1 MPALWR
7 RRILWMQIT
16 SLRLAV
22 KLLRVAVIRLICF
35 TALFHGR
42 CCGVLDSWGSS
53 LISLGT
59 VGWGGVWREGKGEM
73 TAGHLCTQIY
83 LHCNLDAIRVESDMC
98 DNSRLCQPT
107 PAVQPDLY
115 WDVKCAQAL
124 MCIKSSMGD
133 KGAFKRSQMCFVCIC
148 HQNLHYQ
155 EQFQPHKTMCM
166 SMPSPWTGLL
176 ARDY

>member
-1 MPALWR
+1 
-7 RRILWMQIT
+7 MQIT
-16 SLRLAV
+16 SLKLAV
-22 KLLRVAVIRLICF
+22 KLLRVAVIRLIRF

-98 DNSRLCQPT
+98 DNSWLCQPT

-124 MCIKSSMGD
+124 MCIKNSMGD

-148 HQNLHYQ
+148 H
-155 EQFQPHKTMCM
+155 
-166 SMPSPWTGLL
+166 
-176 ARDY
+176 